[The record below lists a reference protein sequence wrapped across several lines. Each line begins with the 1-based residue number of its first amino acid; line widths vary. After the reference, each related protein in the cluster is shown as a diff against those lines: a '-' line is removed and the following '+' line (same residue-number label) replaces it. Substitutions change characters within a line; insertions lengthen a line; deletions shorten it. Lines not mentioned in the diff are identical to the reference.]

1 MGQLTLIQPSF
12 GDQSEKLQNSPKLV
26 LQRCLQK
33 CVPIWWRLIE
43 MAGIPWYIAPLKGC
57 IFHKTL
63 GCKGC
68 WLSVC
73 SSAIHLNWFD
83 SSTKES
89 EFLECMVDLI
99 SRQFF
104 TCSSKID
111 HRQNV
116 FLSLILY
123 FPFTFMTKRF
133 FLSLM
138 FFFFFFSEIDLC
150 ASHPCENTGTCK
162 NFRTY
167 YTCSC
172 PPGFQGVNC
181 ETGKEI
187 KWTDNK
193 CWDKTFV
200 TRVIVYDLE
209 VKFYKCCEQKMCHA
223 YCYRVDFDSESS
235 EVLWIEK

>member
-1 MGQLTLIQPSF
+1 MGQLTLIQPTL

-63 GCKGC
+63 GRKGC

-104 TCSSKID
+104 ICSSKID

-133 FLSLM
+133 FLSPM
-138 FFFFFFSEIDLC
+138 FFCFFFQKLIFVPVIHVKTLEHVKTSVHITHALVLLDFKVSTVRQVKKLNEQTT
-150 ASHPCENTGTCK
+150 N
-162 NFRTY
+162 
-167 YTCSC
+167 
-172 PPGFQGVNC
+172 V
-181 ETGKEI
+181 ETK
-187 KWTDNK
+187 
-193 CWDKTFV
+193 
-200 TRVIVYDLE
+200 L
-209 VKFYKCCEQKMCHA
+209 
-223 YCYRVDFDSESS
+223 
-235 EVLWIEK
+235 L

>member
-1 MGQLTLIQPSF
+1 MST
-12 GDQSEKLQNSPKLV
+12 
-26 LQRCLQK
+26 
-33 CVPIWWRLIE
+33 
-43 MAGIPWYIAPLKGC
+43 
-57 IFHKTL
+57 
-63 GCKGC
+63 
-68 WLSVC
+68 
-73 SSAIHLNWFD
+73 IHLNWFN

-138 FFFFFFSEIDLC
+138 FFFFFLFFFFFFSEIDLC

-187 KWTDNK
+187 RRADNK
-193 CWDKTFV
+193 YWDKTFV

-209 VKFYKCCEQKMCHA
+209 VKFKLYKCCEQKMCHA

-235 EVLWIEK
+235 EVLWIEKYWS

>member
-1 MGQLTLIQPSF
+1 MGQLTLIQPSL
-12 GDQSEKLQNSPKLV
+12 GNQSEKLQNSPKLV

-63 GCKGC
+63 GRKGC

-104 TCSSKID
+104 YLFIQNWSQAKCISFFDFIFSFYLHDQKI
-111 HRQNV
+111 
-116 FLSLILY
+116 LIVSMVL
-123 FPFTFMTKRF
+123 
-133 FLSLM
+133 
-138 FFFFFFSEIDLC
+138 FFFIFCFFCFFFPEIDLC
-150 ASHPCENTGTCK
+150 ASHPCENNGTCK

-187 KWTDNK
+187 RWADNK
-193 CWDKTFV
+193 YWDKTFV
-200 TRVIVYDLE
+200 TRVIG
-209 VKFYKCCEQKMCHA
+209 
-223 YCYRVDFDSESS
+223 RVI
-235 EVLWIEK
+235 LWSWS

>member
-1 MGQLTLIQPSF
+1 MYGRFDFQTMFYLFIQNWSRAKCISFFDFIFSFYVHDQKILTVS
-12 GDQSEKLQNSPKLV
+12 
-26 LQRCLQK
+26 
-33 CVPIWWRLIE
+33 
-43 MAGIPWYIAPLKGC
+43 
-57 IFHKTL
+57 
-63 GCKGC
+63 
-68 WLSVC
+68 
-73 SSAIHLNWFD
+73 
-83 SSTKES
+83 
-89 EFLECMVDLI
+89 MV
-99 SRQFF
+99 F
-104 TCSSKID
+104 
-111 HRQNV
+111 
-116 FLSLILY
+116 SL
-123 FPFTFMTKRF
+123 
-133 FLSLM
+133 
-138 FFFFFFSEIDLC
+138 FSEIDLC

-209 VKFYKCCEQKMCHA
+209 VKFYNCCEQKTCHA

-235 EVLWIEK
+235 EVLWIEKYWS